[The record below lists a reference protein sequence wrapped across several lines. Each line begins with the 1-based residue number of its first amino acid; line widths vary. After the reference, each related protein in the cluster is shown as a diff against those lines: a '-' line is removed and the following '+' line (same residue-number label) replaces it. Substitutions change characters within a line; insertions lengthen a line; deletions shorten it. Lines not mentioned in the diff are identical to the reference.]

1 MSLDSVQR
9 INDYFDLAVGAPNN
23 LYTIHLDKNE
33 DIPDDLGG
41 GVWVKLSTEASFD
54 DMTGQSLPK
63 LCYRERGLV
72 IVEIFCRKGLGNK
85 NLYGIEKVVTL
96 LRNAFRNVKLK
107 PTGDE
112 EGVILFEDISA
123 PRSFEIPSRGGT
135 DYFRK
140 DVFINYQKN
149 YQL

>member
-1 MSLDSVQR
+1 MSLDSITR
-9 INDYFDLAVGAPNN
+9 INDYFDTAISIPNG
-23 LYTIHLDKNE
+23 LYTVHADKNE
-33 DIPDDLGG
+33 NISDDMGG
-41 GVWVKLSTEASFD
+41 DVWVKLSTEAAFD
-54 DMTGQSLPK
+54 DMTGQSLPE

-72 IVEIFCRKGLGNK
+72 IVEIFCMKGLGNL
-85 NLYGIEKVVTL
+85 NLYGIDKVVTL
-96 LRNAFRNVKLK
+96 LRNAFRNKRLQ

-123 PRSFEIPSRGGT
+123 PRSFELPSRGGT
-135 DYFRK
+135 PFFRK